1 LHVQGFSTWAPAN
14 IGPYS
19 QANKLYP
26 ESHQWIV
33 LAGNIGMTPGLMA
46 LNGSIEVQFDQII
59 RSFSRVITEV
69 LGGEAKIP
77 AYARGNVIQ
86 HTCLKAILYISKTT
100 VISDELV

>member
-1 LHVQGFSTWAPAN
+1 
-14 IGPYS
+14 
-19 QANKLYP
+19 
-26 ESHQWIV
+26 
-33 LAGNIGMTPGLMA
+33 MA

-86 HTCLKAILYISKTT
+86 HTCVKAILYISKTT
-100 VISDELV
+100 VISDELVQRLQSTFAQIPLLVVRANTLPKNAPIELEMVAMATKSQH